1 MPGSFTSSPF
11 RPIVRS
17 TVSRVRQNRN
27 VATNY
32 RVLSCSP
39 DDVFD
44 VLADGWLFP
53 TWVVGAS
60 RMRNVD
66 DEWPKPGTKLH
77 HSFGSWPLLVNDE
90 TTMLEWDP
98 PRHAA
103 LKPKGWPIG
112 EAVVS
117 IDVKPRP
124 EGCVVRLV
132 EKPVAGPATLVP
144 SWLLDTMLHQRNV
157 ETLRR
162 LAFVAEGRPGTL

>member
-1 MPGSFTSSPF
+1 MS
-11 RPIVRS
+11 
-17 TVSRVRQNRN
+17 
-27 VATNY
+27 TNY

-39 DDVFD
+39 GDVFD

-66 DEWPKPGTKLH
+66 DEWPKPGSQLH
-77 HSFGSWPLLVNDE
+77 HSFGTWPLLVNDE

-112 EAVVS
+112 EAIVS
-117 IDVKPRP
+117 IDVRPRP
-124 EGCVVRLV
+124 EGCVVRLM

-144 SWLLDTMLHQRNV
+144 SWLLDTMLHRRNV

-162 LAFVAEGRPGTL
+162 LAFVAEGRPGTTLR